1 MAATSQRAPDAQ
13 RGGVQ
18 VIARAA
24 TILRLLGDE
33 GEGLSLTQLSAGAG
47 LPRTTVHR
55 ICRAL
60 EQEGFVTTDAAS
72 GRLQLGPG
80 PLQACQPQPARPAD
94 GHRPV
99 PRAAVARAQRD
110 GRPGRARRTRRCSS
124 SPSIRRRTAA
134 SWPCPRSGARF
145 PSHCTAN
152 GKALLAQLPEEE
164 VARRLPKR
172 LELPARGTS
181 VSRDELLAELAE
193 VRHSGLGFDREDHR
207 AGICAVGVAITALDG
222 SICSISVPMPAAR
235 FHEDEEKVVAAL
247 LRIARRDPGEAQR
260 RRRLSPGYGRVR
272 HPGAVRAQ
280 NERRAPHRAGGAPF
294 W

>member
-1 MAATSQRAPDAQ
+1 MAATSQSASDAQ

-24 TILRLLGDE
+24 AILRLLGDE
-33 GEGLSLTQLSAGAG
+33 GDGLSLTQLSAGAG

-60 EQEGFVTTDAAS
+60 EQEGFVTADAAS

-80 PLQACQPQPARPAD
+80 LLRLATRSRRDLPTIIGPYLERLSREVNETVDLAVLDGSKVLFIAQHPAP
-94 GHRPV
+94 HRGLM
-99 PRAAVARAQRD
+99 AVSRV
-110 GRPGRARRTRRCSS
+110 GT
-124 SPSIRRRTAA
+124 
-134 SWPCPRSGARF
+134 RF

-164 VARRLPKR
+164 IVRRLPKR
-172 LELPARGTS
+172 LELPARGTT
-181 VSRDELLAELAE
+181 VSRDELLAELTE

-207 AGICAVGVAITALDG
+207 SGICAVGVAITALDG

-235 FHEDEEKVVAAL
+235 FHDDEEKVVAAL
-247 LRIARRDPGEAQR
+247 LRTRDEIQGK
-260 RRRLSPGYGRVR
+260 L
-272 HPGAVRAQ
+272 
-280 NERRAPHRAGGAPF
+280 NGGGG
-294 W
+294 